1 MIITT
6 DKYGGLKRLAGAVLI
21 QARKDFDSGFGSKR
35 PEVEDWVESRTDGE
49 MSFELCCELLEL
61 DPDYTRKRLF
71 THQLRY
77 VGRLRRSAS
86 KRTKKPKPTTQEKVA
101 PV

>member
-6 DKYGGLKRLAGAVLI
+6 DKLGGLKRLAGAVLI
-21 QARKDFDSGFGSKR
+21 QARKDFDSGFDGTR
-35 PEVEDWVESRTDGE
+35 PEVEDWVENRTEGE
-49 MSFELCCELLEL
+49 MSFELCCELLDL

-71 THQLRY
+71 AHHLRY

-86 KRTKKPKPTTQEKVA
+86 KRTKKPKPTTQEEVV